1 MASAAK
7 IGVQIGVEDYDKFS
21 KTISKIRQDLRETA
35 SEIKKITSAFSEDG
49 RTIKQNTDLRNALN
63 KSLEQEKSK
72 LREQQEALKKLAEA
86 RSNLNENDKDYAKN
100 LDLITK
106 EEQRYR
112 TSANNTQTE
121 INKLNNKIKELPSN
135 IKLVADAWKN
145 ASSDTGEVLKG
156 IGDTLTKYVTLPIV
170 GAATVS
176 VKSYADIESAF
187 TGVKKTVEGTAETYE
202 WLYDELTKIP
212 LVTASST
219 EDVMAVAEAAGQLNV
234 EAEAIPTFT
243 KNIIMLA
250 DSTNILASD
259 GATSIAQFLN
269 IMGEAP
275 ETVEQFGSSLVALGN
290 NTATDEAS
298 ILALATRLASAGK
311 LAGLSTPEIL
321 GLSAAM
327 SSVGLT
333 AEAGGTAMSTTMKLI
348 STAVATGSEDL
359 NKFAEVTGMT
369 ADQFAEKWRS
379 KPVEALEDLLK
390 GMANLDGGSEELI
403 LLLDELGWSGIR
415 QSDMVRRLTLDYDGV
430 SEAVKIATDNYE
442 TNAEALDGTN
452 ALTEEATKR
461 YEDFNSK
468 VSQLK
473 ESFKLFSAEV
483 GGSIKDAL
491 LPMIENLTDAF
502 SKLADWWANLSEPAQ
517 NLILTL
523 GTILAAAGPLISLIG
538 GGLIFVAKIKT
549 ALDVLGITMAAIGT
563 AFSTVILPIAGFIAA
578 VVAVYEAIKHA
589 SEIRDF
595 FTQLWDALGEK
606 IKHDLEQIKEWL
618 KSFVDGLLSGL
629 LSFLEDMAANL
640 ILFALVK
647 VPEWLGKFAHHIM
660 ENFRKAK
667 ESGVM
672 QTHALFDQVSNIFS
686 NLVSS
691 AWSWG
696 KDLIGNLISGIKSK
710 ISSLVNAVSDV
721 ASRIWSYL
729 HFSEPEKGALANFH
743 TWMPDMMRSM
753 AEGIEDNMYLVD
765 NAIGR
770 VADTLG
776 MGGTT
781 NNYGGVVI
789 NLNVPQ
795 GANGQQIVDEI
806 ETELANRTLRR
817 KAVFG

>member
-21 KTISKIRQDLRETA
+21 KTISKIKQDLRETA
-35 SEIKKITSAFSEDG
+35 SEIKKITSSFAEDG
-49 RTIKQNTDLRNALN
+49 RTIKQNTELRNALN
-63 KSLEQEKSK
+63 KSLDQEKSK

-121 INKLNNKIKELPSN
+121 INKLNNQLKELPNN

-212 LVTASST
+212 LATASST

-311 LAGLSTPEIL
+311 LAGLTTPEIL

-483 GGSIKDAL
+483 GGSIKEAL

-502 SKLADWWANLSEPAQ
+502 SKLADWWVNLSEPAQ

-523 GTILAAAGPLISLIG
+523 GTILAAAGPLLTFIG
-538 GGLIFVAKIKT
+538 SGLIFAAKIKT

-563 AFSTVILPIAGFIAA
+563 AFSTVVLPIAAFIAA
-578 VVAVYEAIKHA
+578 VVAAYEAIKHA

-606 IKHDLEQIKEWL
+606 IKHDLEQIKGWL

-710 ISSLVNAVSDV
+710 VSSLVSAVSDV

-743 TWMPDMMRSM
+743 TWMPDMMKQM

-776 MGGTT
+776 TS
-781 NNYGGVVI
+781 NSVNYGGVVI

>member
-100 LDLITK
+100 LDLIAK

-121 INKLNNKIKELPSN
+121 INKLNKQLESLPSN
-135 IKLVADAWKN
+135 IKMVADAWKN

-156 IGDTLTKYVTLPIV
+156 IGDTLTKYVTLPIIGFGGV
-170 GAATVS
+170 SLKTAA
-176 VKSYADIESAF
+176 DFESAF
-187 TGVKKTVEGTAETYE
+187 TGVKKTVDGTAEQLE
-202 WLYDELTKIP
+202 ILKEELMEIP

-219 EDVMAVAEAAGQLNV
+219 EQVMAVAEAAGQLNV
-234 EAEAIPTFT
+234 PIEQIAEFT
-243 KNIIMLA
+243 KYVIMLG
-250 DSTNILASD
+250 DSTNITAEE
-259 GATSIAQFLN
+259 GATSIARFMN
-269 IMGEAP
+269 IMG
-275 ETVEQFGSSLVALGN
+275 VEMDKGVEDVDRFGAALVALGN

-298 ILALATRLASAGK
+298 ILSLAMRLASAGK
-311 LAGLSTPEIL
+311 FAGMTIPEIL

-333 AEAGGTAMSTTMKLI
+333 AEAGGTAMSTTIQKITM
-348 STAVATGSEDL
+348 AVAEGGDIL
-359 NKFAEVTGMT
+359 DKFAQVAGTTSE
-369 ADQFAEKWRS
+369 AFAEKWRT
-379 KPVEALEDLLK
+379 KPVEALQELLI
-390 GMANLDGGSEELI
+390 GMAHLEGGGEELI
-403 LLLDELGWSGIR
+403 QFMDEVGWSGIR
-415 QSDMVRRLTLDYDGV
+415 QSDTMRRLTLDYNGLVDAVALANDEFVTNEESLDGV
-430 SEAVKIATDNYE
+430 
-442 TNAEALDGTN
+442 N

-461 YEDFNSK
+461 YQDFNSIF
-468 VSQLK
+468 SEFK
-473 ESFKLFSAEV
+473 ESVRQLAAAFGEV
-483 GGSIKDAL
+483 L
-491 LPMIENLTDAF
+491 LPVLKPIVESARDFFKT
-502 SKLADWWANLSEPAQ
+502 LSEMDEGTK
-517 NLILTL
+517 NLIITL
-523 GTILAAAGPLISLIG
+523 AGILAATGPLIG
-538 GGLIFVAKIKT
+538 MVGRALIFITQVKT
-549 ALDVLGITMAAIGT
+549 ALGVLGITMASIGT
-563 AFSTVILPIAGFIAA
+563 AFTTVILPIAGFIAA
-578 VVAVYEAIKHA
+578 IVAVYEAIKHA

-806 ETELANRTLRR
+806 ETELANRTMRR